1 MIRCL
6 YYQSRR
12 VPKDCPNCSAYDEA
26 LGCLK
31 IATKRKTDAKAST
44 LAANATKHHSLP
56 LKAPLKSTVAEAHA
70 EHTKPVNLADSLNYD
85 GKRRR

>member
-12 VPKDCPNCSAYDEA
+12 VPRDCPSCNAYDEA

-31 IATKRKTDAKAST
+31 IAMKRKTDAKAST
-44 LAANATKHHSLP
+44 LGINATKHHSLP
-56 LKAPLKSTVAEAHA
+56 LKVPLKGAVAEAHA
-70 EHTKPVNLADSLNYD
+70 EHAKPVNLAGILNYD
-85 GKRRR
+85 GERRR